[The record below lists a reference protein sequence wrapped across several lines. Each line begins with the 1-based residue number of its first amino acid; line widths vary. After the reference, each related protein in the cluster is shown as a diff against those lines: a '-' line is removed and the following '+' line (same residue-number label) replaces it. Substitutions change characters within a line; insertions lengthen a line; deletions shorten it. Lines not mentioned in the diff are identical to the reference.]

1 MKKIVLI
8 FMAMMF
14 MTLSVY
20 AEVTENKIYTGNKV
34 INVAGTL
41 DANADTDNVT
51 LVLKNGDEIGG
62 VYETKA
68 NEDKRF
74 RFTFK
79 FDKNINDYEVVVR
92 SGKNAVPCGMAET
105 DLLSDAVTA
114 GSEVDFIK
122 KNLAIMRIN
131 IDNRYLVDGYGY
143 KMILAGYDE
152 NGALINISTADTK
165 TANVQGITTDRY
177 EMTYDV
183 SKVNSVKAFLI
194 DGMKTLRPLC
204 AVKFKNVLLYEAKQ
218 PIEVHTG
225 NNGEKVCI
233 AFMGDSTTEGAGKAK
248 PGTSLEQYPNEWDS
262 EPNVYHAYDYYMS
275 YDSKDNNL
283 DDVMLDNSL
292 WNIERINAARGGAT
306 LASTLADNNFFDQY
320 SKITKEPDIL
330 IVMGGINDEGQ
341 KNLGT
346 IDSLAEDSFYGALK
360 LHMRKMIEEY
370 PNTRI
375 VFMTP
380 IYRGER
386 EGFGNYVNAIKE
398 IAEVYGIEVLDLYN
412 SDIRSDLQNELFDGT
427 HPNAKGYQIIAKY
440 VMRELQNKNIVKVA
454 D

>member
-283 DDVMLDNSL
+283 DYVMLDNSL

-306 LASTLADNNFFDQY
+306 LASTLADNNFFGQY

>member
-68 NEDKRF
+68 NEDKSF
-74 RFTFK
+74 GFTFK

-306 LASTLADNNFFDQY
+306 LASTLADNNFFGQY